1 MLAQVEKENMDH
13 SEVEVIED
21 FGTGYFVPYQRA
33 LWDLFEKPQ
42 SSHSAKMISL
52 LSTGRKNSSAS
63 IKISFIQVLCSSLL
77 WACVSTLFTGC
88 RCPNK

>member
-1 MLAQVEKENMDH
+1 MDH

-52 LSTGRKNSSAS
+52 LSTGMNINPR
-63 IKISFIQVLCSSLL
+63 
-77 WACVSTLFTGC
+77 
-88 RCPNK
+88 

>member
-52 LSTGRKNSSAS
+52 LSTGRKNSSAL
-63 IKISFIQVLCSSLL
+63 IKKYFIQVLCSSQL